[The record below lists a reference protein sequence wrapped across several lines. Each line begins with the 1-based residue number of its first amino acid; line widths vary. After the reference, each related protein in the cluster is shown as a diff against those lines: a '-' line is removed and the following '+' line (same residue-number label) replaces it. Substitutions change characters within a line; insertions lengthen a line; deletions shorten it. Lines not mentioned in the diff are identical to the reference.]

1 MILAIFHAG
10 GQTRDKGDLIGS
22 LITFFK
28 NEIVLVFSLQ
38 IVSIFL
44 SLVSHMFWSD
54 VFALYTSFLSPPL
67 IDISLVL
74 FIVYLSKF

>member
-1 MILAIFHAG
+1 MWD
-10 GQTRDKGDLIGS
+10 TRDKGDLVGS

-44 SLVSHMFWSD
+44 SLVC
-54 VFALYTSFLSPPL
+54 PPAWK
-67 IDISLVL
+67 IAKIIFDYQHVMSL
-74 FIVYLSKF
+74 